1 MEKLTDFVTRRTNIV
16 KQLNN
21 QQVLYRQF
29 EDSAR
34 YYAKR
39 PAAVSASAKKAE
51 TASGKQK

>member
-1 MEKLTDFVTRRTNIV
+1 MQKLTDFVTRRTNIV

-29 EDSAR
+29 EDSAK

-39 PAAVSASAKKAE
+39 PAAVSAPVKKAE
-51 TASGKQK
+51 AVPGKQN